1 MYKGFKWF
9 ITGVAFAIL
18 ISWVSRG
25 GFAHFTEV
33 QIIIMLVTV
42 GLAAGVWCAEWL
54 SKCK

>member
-25 GFAHFTEV
+25 GFSHFTEV

-42 GLAAGVWCAEWL
+42 GLAAGLWFADWL
-54 SKCK
+54 NRGK